1 MTTLDQ
7 FLEDEST
14 IQAGTLAAYSFGI
27 DYFAEHE
34 PLTIPLVEQLPDPY
48 REDNHLNSGAMG
60 HVYQTSSNTAAKVTV
75 LAPLPEDAGYELSSR
90 LEFRYIGSGLFKLNG
105 KFFIPKNKTVVQ
117 QLQRCYAKALLMKEM
132 QGAPHIVQF
141 QDHKFEYRS
150 GHLCSTIEMEYVPG
164 KNLHQ
169 LVQEGLHERDA
180 AKAVLDTID
189 ALVSIG
195 KKGIIHRD
203 IKPLNVMYT
212 PSDTLGQGTAT
223 LVDFGLAMKQKGF
236 QYRSDIPDDVQS
248 LLLEDLM
255 TPGMIMGTKG
265 YFSPEQV
272 QGKELTLKTDIFSL
286 GLLAVEV
293 FTGQRAFP
301 EEYPDDSQKDLL
313 HCMLKVSNF
322 NKDTRQGLL
331 ARLHQRYLP
340 HNLVKAVECT
350 LDPKPDRRNM
360 LPLRQ
365 EALNLVQIN

>member
-1 MTTLDQ
+1 M
-7 FLEDEST
+7 
-14 IQAGTLAAYSFGI
+14 
-27 DYFAEHE
+27 
-34 PLTIPLVEQLPDPY
+34 
-48 REDNHLNSGAMG
+48 
-60 HVYQTSSNTAAKVTV
+60 
-75 LAPLPEDAGYELSSR
+75 
-90 LEFRYIGSGLFKLNG
+90 
-105 KFFIPKNKTVVQ
+105 
-117 QLQRCYAKALLMKEM
+117 
-132 QGAPHIVQF
+132 IV
-141 QDHKFEYRS
+141 
-150 GHLCSTIEMEYVPG
+150 
-164 KNLHQ
+164 
-169 LVQEGLHERDA
+169 EGLHERDA